1 MKSSWARH
9 AHALARAL
17 GWTVG
22 VCLITLAV
30 IAALAQVLLPE
41 LAQHPQWV
49 AAQLSQRLQRPVS
62 FESMQGRWTPA
73 GPSFALR
80 GVTIGAADAGQA
92 PLRIPQADL
101 VLDFGGWLLPSRHLL
116 NVHARG
122 LQLDLSRGADGRWA
136 ISGIGTAGGE
146 SSAPV
151 SLGNLSLD
159 LWLDDLHI
167 DIADQRTD
175 RHYNVLAEQLRVGLD
190 SGRVR
195 LGARLSRPGA
205 GGTIRAA
212 GDFRD
217 DGSSGRVWLAG
228 DNLDVKAMLGDAVF
242 AGYTAERGHGQLAAW
257 LDWRAG
263 KVVRSLLQTDL
274 TDVSLLGPDGNRA
287 EVAAIKGIT
296 EIRQTVDGYRLAWAG
311 ADGSALVAVLHRPS
325 ADEMRLGVAA
335 SHLQLAPL
343 VPWLALKPNL
353 SPALAQWLG
362 AGKPRGQIASAD
374 LQWQRGP
381 GLLRLQAQLQGV
393 GIDPVGRLPGIDRLD
408 GTLRGDAQAV
418 TLEMP
423 AQATVL
429 RFPHAFAQPFELSQ
443 FGGTVAA
450 WRDEDGT
457 HLGADALDFTGAGF
471 AGQARGEVLLPVDGG
486 APFLDLYAHVDHADI
501 AAAKLFWPQTMSPK
515 AVAWLNRALVAG
527 HVDGGDALVRGS
539 LADWP
544 FRHNEGRF
552 EAQARIGDL
561 TLDYGENWPRAEHL
575 AVVANF
581 IDNGMLVQATG
592 GEARG
597 VQLDHAVALIPEFG
611 DAMLDLNASGSG
623 SGGSLMDFV
632 SHSPIAARE
641 AATLAKLKL
650 GGKGD
655 FDFHLLLPLK
665 PGSELQLNG
674 TAQLTDADLSAP
686 EWKLQLDKLNGPLQ
700 FDAHGLT
707 AGPLQAGFRGQP
719 SSLQMRLAGATGDP
733 NAMLSASLD
742 GRYSL
747 AELVQ
752 DQPAIAWLG
761 DASEGRSSVR
771 VGFDIARDAQD
782 APWHQTL
789 SVDSTLQG
797 IALKLPAPLDK
808 PASSAEQLHV
818 SLPLP
823 TAAADLR
830 VSLGDILR
838 ARFRLPGAGG
848 EPLGGT
854 LALGDQMPDAV
865 PAQGLRV
872 RGHGD
877 RLDVSGWIQ
886 HVVAGSSGAGAP
898 SLESIDLSA
907 DHATLFGSDFPGLRL
922 QVQPQAGEL
931 SIDADGATL
940 AGHFQVPTTDLD
952 KRGITARLKR
962 LYWPKAE
969 TPKDT
974 NGKALPDTGPTPQQ
988 AARTGVKPSSLPPL
1002 HLLVDDLRLGDARL
1016 GQARL
1021 ESWPTA
1027 NGMHMDQLR
1036 ALSRSVQITAAGDW
1050 NGTPED
1056 SRTHLN
1062 IDFAAEDI
1070 GKMLGALGFDGLFNG
1085 GKTRAHLDGS
1095 WPGGPS
1101 AITLANLDGKLDVH
1115 VTDGRI
1121 PEATSPGMGRLLGL
1135 VSLAE
1140 LPRRLTLD
1148 FGDVFGKGLAFDTID
1163 GSFDFADGN
1172 ATTKNLKISG
1182 PAAEITVS
1190 GRTGMRARDYD
1201 QQLYVVPHVGNSLP
1215 VVGAVVGGPVGAAA
1229 GLAVQGLLGKGLN
1242 KAASARYAITG
1253 SWDKP
1258 VITLIEKRVP
1268 KVVPPSPAP
1277 AASSAAP
1284 AAPNPAPASS
1294 AAPAR

>member
-1 MKSSWARH
+1 M
-9 AHALARAL
+9 
-17 GWTVG
+17 VG

-73 GPSFALR
+73 GPRFALR
-80 GVTIGAADAGQA
+80 GVTIGAANAGQA

-101 VLDFGGWLLPSRHLL
+101 ALDFGGWLLPSRHLL

-122 LQLDLSRGADGRWA
+122 LQLDLSRGTDGRWA

-167 DIADQRTD
+167 DVADQRTD

-228 DNLDVKAMLGDAVF
+228 DNLDMKAMLGDAVL

-287 EVAAIKGIT
+287 EVAEIKGIT

-325 ADEMRLGVAA
+325 VDEMRLGVAA

-374 LQWQRGP
+374 LQWQRGA
-381 GLLRLQAQLQGV
+381 GLLRLQAQLHGV

-450 WRDEDGT
+450 WQDEDGT

-471 AGQARGEVLLPVDGG
+471 AGQARGEVLLPAGGG

-561 TLDYGENWPRAEHL
+561 TLDYGENWPRVEHL

-592 GEARG
+592 GAALG

-771 VGFDIARDAQD
+771 IGFDIARDAQD

-854 LALGDQMPDAV
+854 LSLGDQMPDAV

-886 HVVAGSSGAGAP
+886 HVVAGSSGAGSP
-898 SLESIDLSA
+898 TLESIDLSA

-940 AGHFQVPTTDLD
+940 VGHFQVPTTDLD

-969 TPKDT
+969 PPKDT

-1172 ATTKNLKISG
+1172 ATTQNLKISG

-1190 GRTGMRARDYD
+1190 GRTGMRTRDYD
-1201 QQLYVVPHVGNSLP
+1201 QQLHVVPHVGNSLP

-1258 VITLIEKRVP
+1258 TITLVEKKAV
-1268 KVVPPSPAP
+1268 PAP
-1277 AASSAAP
+1277 VPAAPARATSAP
-1284 AAPNPAPASS
+1284 AAPATAASS
-1294 AAPAR
+1294 GVPSR

>member
-1 MKSSWARH
+1 MRRSWAWH

-30 IAALAQVLLPE
+30 IAALAQLLLPE

-73 GPSFALR
+73 GPRFDLR
-80 GVTIGAADAGQA
+80 GVTIGVADAGQA
-92 PLRIPQADL
+92 PLHIPQADL
-101 VLDFGGWLLPSRHLL
+101 ALDFGGWLLPARHLL

-122 LQLDLSRGADGRWA
+122 LQLDLSRGTDGRWT
-136 ISGIGTAGGE
+136 IRGIGTAGGE

-151 SLGNLSLD
+151 SLSKLSLD

-167 DIADQRTD
+167 DLADQRSG
-175 RHYNVLAEQLRVGLD
+175 RHYNVLAEQLRMSLD
-190 SGRVR
+190 AGRVR

-205 GGTIRAA
+205 DGTIRAA

-217 DGSSGRVWLAG
+217 DGSRGRMWLAG
-228 DNLDVKAMLGDAVF
+228 DKLDVKAMLGDAVL
-242 AGYTAERGHGQLAAW
+242 AGYTAERGHGRLAAW

-263 KVVRSLLQTDL
+263 KAVRGLLQIDL
-274 TDVSLLGPDGNRA
+274 TNVSLLGPGGNRA
-287 EVAAIKGIT
+287 EVAAIHGIT
-296 EIRQTVDGYRLAWAG
+296 EIRQTADGYRLAWAG

-325 ADEMRLGVAA
+325 TDALRFGVAA
-335 SHLQLAPL
+335 RHLQLAPL
-343 VPWLALKPNL
+343 APWLALKPDL

-362 AGKPRGQIASAD
+362 AGQPHGEIARAD
-374 LQWQRGP
+374 LQWQRGS
-381 GLLRLQAQLQGV
+381 GLLRLQAQLKGV

-429 RFPHAFAQPFELSQ
+429 RFPHAFAQPFALSQ

-450 WRDEDGT
+450 WQDGDGT

-471 AGQARGEVLLPVDGG
+471 AGQARGEVLLPAGGG
-486 APFLDLYAHVDHADI
+486 APFLDLYAHVDQADI
-501 AAAKLFWPQTMSPK
+501 AAAKLFWPLTMSPK

-527 HVDGGDALVRGS
+527 HIDGGDALVRGS

-544 FRHNEGRF
+544 FRHDEGRF
-552 EAQARIGDL
+552 EAQARISDL

-592 GEARG
+592 GEALD
-597 VQLDHAVALIPEFG
+597 VKLDHAVALIPEFG
-611 DAMLDLNASGSG
+611 DALLDLNASGSG

-632 SHSPIAARE
+632 SDSPIAARE

-655 FDFHLLLPLK
+655 FDFHLQLPLK
-665 PGSELQLNG
+665 PGAKLQLNG

-686 EWKLQLDKLNGPLQ
+686 AWKLRLDKLNGPLQ

-707 AGPLQAGFRGQP
+707 AGPLETVFRGQP

-733 NAMLSASLD
+733 NVMLSASLD

-747 AELVQ
+747 AELAQ
-752 DQPAIAWLG
+752 DQPALAWLG
-761 DASEGRSSVR
+761 DASAGRSSMR
-771 VGFDIARDAQD
+771 IGFDITRDAPD
-782 APWHQTL
+782 APWQQTL

-838 ARFRLPGAGG
+838 ARLRLPGAAG

-854 LALGDQMPDAV
+854 LVLGDRMPDAV

-898 SLESIDLSA
+898 TLESIDLSA

-940 AGHFQVPTTDLD
+940 AGHFQVPTVDLD
-952 KRGITARLKR
+952 KRGITAQLKR
-962 LYWPKAE
+962 LYWPKTESTRGTSA
-969 TPKDT
+969 
-974 NGKALPDTGPTPQQ
+974 DTGPSPEQ
-988 AARTGVKPSSLPPL
+988 AARTGVRPSGLPPL

-1027 NGMHMDQLR
+1027 NGMHIDQLR
-1036 ALSRSVQITAAGDW
+1036 ALSGSVQITAAGDW

-1062 IDFAAEDI
+1062 IDFAAKDI
-1070 GKMLGALGFDGLFNG
+1070 GKMLGALGFDGLFDD

-1101 AITLANLDGKLDVH
+1101 AITLANLNGKLDVH

-1121 PEATSPGMGRLLGL
+1121 PEATSPGVGRLLGL

-1163 GSFDFADGN
+1163 GSFEFADGN
-1172 ATTKNLKISG
+1172 ATTRNLKISG
-1182 PAAEITVS
+1182 PSAEITVS

-1258 VITLIEKRVP
+1258 IITLVEKKGVP
-1268 KVVPPSPAP
+1268 RPAPAP
-1277 AASSAAP
+1277 AASAPAP
-1284 AAPNPAPASS
+1284 AAPASAGS
-1294 AAPAR
+1294 SGAPAR

>member
-1 MKSSWARH
+1 M
-9 AHALARAL
+9 
-17 GWTVG
+17 
-22 VCLITLAV
+22 CLITLAV

-62 FESMQGRWTPA
+62 FESMHGRWTPA
-73 GPSFALR
+73 GPSFVLR
-80 GVTIGAADAGQA
+80 AMTIGAADAGQA

-116 NVHARG
+116 NLRAPG
-122 LQLDLSRGADGRWA
+122 LQLDLSRSTDGRWA
-136 ISGIGTAGGE
+136 IRGIGTAGGE

-151 SLGNLSLD
+151 TLGKLSLD

-167 DIADQRTD
+167 DVADQRTG
-175 RHYNVLAEQLRVGLD
+175 RHYNVLAEQLRVSLD

-205 GGTIRAA
+205 GGTLRAA

-228 DNLDVKAMLGDAVF
+228 DDLDVKAMLGDAVL
-242 AGYTAERGHGQLAAW
+242 AGYTAERGHGRLAAW

-263 KVVRSLLQTDL
+263 KVARSLLQADL

-287 EVAAIKGIT
+287 EVAAIRGVT
-296 EIRQTVDGYRLAWAG
+296 EIRQIPDGYRLAWAG
-311 ADGSALVAVLHRPS
+311 DDGSALVAVLHRPS
-325 ADEMRLGVAA
+325 ADVLRMGVAA
-335 SHLQLAPL
+335 DHLQLAPL
-343 VPWLALKPNL
+343 VPWLALTPNL

-374 LQWQRGP
+374 LQWQRGS

-408 GTLRGDAQAV
+408 GTLRGDAQAI
-418 TLEMP
+418 TLEIP

-450 WRDEDGT
+450 WQDEDGT
-457 HLGADALDFTGAGF
+457 HLGADALDFSGAGF
-471 AGQARGEVLLPVDGG
+471 AGQARGEVLLPAGG
-486 APFLDLYAHVDHADI
+486 APFLDLYAHVDHADVS
-501 AAAKLFWPQTMSPK
+501 AAKRFWPLTMSPK
-515 AVAWLNRALVAG
+515 AVSWLNRALVAG
-527 HVDGGDALVRGS
+527 RIDGGDALVRGS

-552 EAQARIGDL
+552 EAQARISDL

-575 AVVANF
+575 AVEANF
-581 IDNGMLVQATG
+581 IDNGLLMQVTG
-592 GEARG
+592 GEALG
-597 VQLDHAVALIPEFG
+597 VQVDHAVALIPEFG
-611 DAMLDLNASGSG
+611 DGMLDLNVSGNG

-632 SHSPIAARE
+632 SRSPIAARE

-665 PGSELQLNG
+665 PGVERQLNG
-674 TAQLTDADLSAP
+674 AVQLTDADLSAP

-700 FDAHGLT
+700 FDDHGLT
-707 AGPLQAGFRGQP
+707 VGPLEAGFRGQP
-719 SSLQMRLAGATGDP
+719 ARLQMRLAGATGDP
-733 NAMLSASLD
+733 DAMLSASLD

-761 DASEGRSSVR
+761 DASEGRSSMR
-771 VGFDIARDAQD
+771 IGFDIARNAQN

-808 PASSAEQLHV
+808 PASRAEPLHV

-823 TAAADLR
+823 TAAANLR

-848 EPLGGT
+848 EPLAGT

-877 RLDVSGWIQ
+877 RLDISGWLQ
-886 HVVAGSSGAGAP
+886 YVVAGRGGAGSPA
-898 SLESIDLSA
+898 LESIDLSA

-922 QVQPQAGEL
+922 QVQPRAGEL

-940 AGHFQVPTTDLD
+940 AGHVQVPTSELD

-969 TPKDT
+969 PPRDAR
-974 NGKALPDTGPTPQQ
+974 GKALADTGPTPQQ

-1002 HLLVDDLRLGDARL
+1002 HLLVDDLRLGDAHL
-1016 GQARL
+1016 GEARM

-1036 ALSRSVQITAAGDW
+1036 ALSPSVQITASGDW
-1050 NGTPED
+1050 NGTPEA

-1070 GKMLGALGFDGLFNG
+1070 GKMLGAFGFDGLFSG
-1085 GKTRAHLDGS
+1085 GKMRTHLNGS

-1101 AITLANLDGKLDVH
+1101 SITLANLDGKLDVH

-1121 PEATSPGMGRLLGL
+1121 PAATSPGVGRLLGL

-1148 FGDVFGKGLAFDTID
+1148 FGDVFGKGLAFDTIE

-1172 ATTKNLKISG
+1172 ATTRNLKISG

-1201 QQLYVVPHVGNSLP
+1201 QQMYVLPHVGNSLP

-1229 GLAVQGLLGKGLN
+1229 GLAMQGLLGRGLN
-1242 KAASARYAITG
+1242 KAAGARYTITG

-1258 VITLIEKRVP
+1258 VITLVEKRVP
-1268 KVVPPSPAP
+1268 KAV
-1277 AASSAAP
+1277 
-1284 AAPNPAPASS
+1284 PNPAPPRSVP
-1294 AAPAR
+1294 PAR